1 MKNRIAAVVI
11 FLHVTGC
18 ALSSDEEYIG
28 CLQAANTVGS
38 LALVPAGAAAAVIAA
53 GGVGAVSA
61 LTLCNE
67 AEITTAPNSLVANVP
82 GDLSQQEAPTAPLQ
96 APKPVPSSEPVVVAM
111 PITTVTSFVFDSRRL
126 QFDVDSADIT
136 DGSEVT
142 LAPVVT
148 LLRDYPQISIEI
160 TGHTCWLG
168 SDEYN
173 LALSEKRADA
183 VADYLVG
190 RGIDAKR
197 LFVKGAGESEPL
209 ESNLTEAGRRSNRRV
224 EIVRR

>member
-1 MKNRIAAVVI
+1 MKNGIAAVVI

-18 ALSSDEEYIG
+18 ALSSDEEYMR

-38 LALVPAGAAAAVIAA
+38 LALVPAGAAAEVIAA
-53 GGVGAVSA
+53 GGVGAASA

-82 GDLSQQEAPTAPLQ
+82 GDLSQQEVPTAPLQ

>member
-1 MKNRIAAVVI
+1 MKNGIAAVVI

-38 LALVPAGAAAAVIAA
+38 LALVPAGAAAEVIAA
-53 GGVGAVSA
+53 GGLGAVSA

-82 GDLSQQEAPTAPLQ
+82 GDLSQQEVPTAPLQ

-126 QFDVDSADIT
+126 QFDVDSADMT
-136 DGSEVT
+136 DGSEAT

-190 RGIDAKR
+190 RGIDAQR

>member
-1 MKNRIAAVVI
+1 MKNGIAAVVI

-38 LALVPAGAAAAVIAA
+38 LALVPAGAAAEVIAA

-82 GDLSQQEAPTAPLQ
+82 GDLSQQEVPTAALQ
-96 APKPVPSSEPVVVAM
+96 APKPAPSSEPVVVAM

>member
-18 ALSSDEEYIG
+18 ALSSDNEYMR

-38 LALVPAGAAAAVIAA
+38 LALVPAGAAAEVIAA
-53 GGVGAVSA
+53 GGVGAASA
-61 LTLCNE
+61 LALCNE

-82 GDLSQQEAPTAPLQ
+82 GDLSQQEVPTAPLQ
-96 APKPVPSSEPVVVAM
+96 APKPVPSSEPIVVAM
-111 PITTVTSFVFDSRRL
+111 PIMTVTSFVFDSRRL
-126 QFDVDSADIT
+126 QFDVDSADMT
-136 DGSEVT
+136 DGSEAT

-173 LALSEKRADA
+173 LALSKKRADA

-190 RGIDAKR
+190 RGIDAQR
-197 LFVKGAGESEPL
+197 LFVTGEGEFKPV

>member
-1 MKNRIAAVVI
+1 MR
-11 FLHVTGC
+11 
-18 ALSSDEEYIG
+18 
-28 CLQAANTVGS
+28 CLQATNTVGS
-38 LALVPAGAAAAVIAA
+38 FAVVPAGAAAEVIAA
-53 GGVGAVSA
+53 GGVGAASA

-82 GDLSQQEAPTAPLQ
+82 GDLSQQEVPTAPLQ

-126 QFDVDSADIT
+126 QFDVDSADMT
-136 DGSEVT
+136 DGSEAT

>member
-1 MKNRIAAVVI
+1 MR
-11 FLHVTGC
+11 
-18 ALSSDEEYIG
+18 
-28 CLQAANTVGS
+28 CLQAANTIGS
-38 LALVPAGAAAAVIAA
+38 LALVPAGAAAEVIAA
-53 GGVGAVSA
+53 GGVGVASA
-61 LTLCNE
+61 LTLCSE

-82 GDLSQQEAPTAPLQ
+82 GDLSQQEVPTAPLQ
-96 APKPVPSSEPVVVAM
+96 APKPVLSSQPVVVAM

-126 QFDVDSADIT
+126 QFDVDSADMT
-136 DGSEVT
+136 DGSEAT

-148 LLRDYPQISIEI
+148 FLRDYPQISIEI

-190 RGIDAKR
+190 RGIDAQR
-197 LFVKGAGESEPL
+197 LFVTGEGEFKPV

>member
-1 MKNRIAAVVI
+1 MR
-11 FLHVTGC
+11 
-18 ALSSDEEYIG
+18 

-38 LALVPAGAAAAVIAA
+38 LALVPAGAAAEVIAA
-53 GGVGAVSA
+53 GGVGAASA

-82 GDLSQQEAPTAPLQ
+82 GDLSQQEVPTAPLQ

-111 PITTVTSFVFDSRRL
+111 AITTVTSFVFDSRRL